1 MRRCKRRECNSQ
13 LCPCVHR
20 KSNGRAAQS
29 IKKTFEELLLYVW
42 YFMFASWRQ
51 AESCYC
57 FYRTFIVNN
66 GLFPLYL
73 QSFWIWIT
81 LTFEIFLKA
90 FDVISSFPFSLE
102 CYKLCIDKIPEVAKT
117 KVSKPKRYSLSK
129 LRLCHTPHHAPR
141 IKKLKRSKHAQS
153 HTQITLWPRTDRH
166 SATNI

>member
-141 IKKLKRSKHAQS
+141 IKKTKE
-153 HTQITLWPRTDRH
+153 I
-166 SATNI
+166 